1 MADSPAGSD
10 DNDRPRLDAVD
21 RLIVKASEPPARAS
35 DPGTTSEVDANEIP
49 VSASYRGHEVSGFL
63 NLETERLRITA
74 MPKAELISSYRSPS
88 SAAVEIVRALNP
100 ARQHHSANSSL
111 TISLSAYVT
120 AASGV

>member
-63 NLETERLRITA
+63 NLETERLRMNGRRILSA
-74 MPKAELISSYRSPS
+74 CVKRSEGGSSFDQP
-88 SAAVEIVRALNP
+88 
-100 ARQHHSANSSL
+100 SL
-111 TISLSAYVT
+111 TP
-120 AASGV
+120 GVVQLE